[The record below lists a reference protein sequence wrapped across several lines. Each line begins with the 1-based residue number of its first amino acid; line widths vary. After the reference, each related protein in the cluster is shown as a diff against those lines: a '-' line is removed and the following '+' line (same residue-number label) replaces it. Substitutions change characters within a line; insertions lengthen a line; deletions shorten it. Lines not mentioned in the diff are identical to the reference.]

1 MPAYLAQPEHSH
13 LLLADVEGFGSR
25 SDREQLDT
33 REGLYGE
40 LRAAFTDELWGS
52 CAHEDRGDAVLVV
65 MRHAWLAHALFTDV
79 LPRLE
84 HGLGQRRR
92 TDPLLRLRLSVHAGP
107 VHTDDHGF
115 AGNAV
120 NLVFR
125 LNEGR
130 VLRQALGEA
139 RSDTALLVSDTVHE
153 TGVRAGLPGVD
164 PTRFH
169 SVPVSVKETQG
180 RAWLHVAGDPEC
192 ARRVAEEAQPR
203 AADGA
208 EPRGV
213 SMRAGGDI
221 RLDGSVISGGDT
233 TVTMAPPPRWGG
245 GRR

>member
-1 MPAYLAQPEHSH
+1 MPAHPEHSQ
-13 LLLADVEGFGSR
+13 LLLADVDSFGTR
-25 SDREQLDT
+25 SDSEQLRT

-40 LRAAFTDELWGS
+40 LRAAFTEELWGW

-65 MRHAWLAHALFTDV
+65 MRHALLTHALFTDV

-84 HGLGQRRR
+84 QGLGQRRR
-92 TDPLLRLRLSVHAGP
+92 TDPLLRLRLAVHAGS

-120 NLVFR
+120 NHVFR
-125 LNEGR
+125 LNEGQA
-130 VLRQALGEA
+130 LRQALGEA

-153 TGVRAGLPGVD
+153 AAVRAGLPGVD
-164 PTRFH
+164 PTTFH

-192 ARRVAEEAQPR
+192 ARRVAEEAKAR

-208 EPRGV
+208 ALRGV
-213 SMRAGGDI
+213 SMHAGGDI

-233 TVTMAPPPRWGG
+233 TVTMTPPPRWGR
-245 GRR
+245 GRRR